1 MPLAPAI
8 ALLIGQTAPIEVP
21 FRIGEDAIIVDA
33 VVNGR
38 PVSCMFD
45 TGFSGSFVL
54 SDSLDVG
61 KPTGSM
67 TLRDFVGQFEAP
79 TVKIKSLSLGAE
91 KINVKD
97 MADVVQQPGD
107 YSFSYNTHVDGIMGF
122 EVIKDVITEINF
134 EKKKF
139 IFYPKSFDITKRT
152 PDNKKTF
159 LNKLLPI
166 GSGSLEM
173 FAEAPSGK
181 KLTLALDT
189 GNSFFATTHKD
200 VLERVGLWTAGKDAK
215 YMTSAGVA
223 SGVVDAFYMK
233 MPAMKIFNVPVAE
246 SYWDIIDLPSS
257 SAEGD
262 GTIGFGF
269 LKNFNMVVDY
279 ERRRVWMDNFTGSV
293 TNEADGD
300 VGIVATYN
308 PKVKRTVIYV

>member
-1 MPLAPAI
+1 
-8 ALLIGQTAPIEVP
+8 
-21 FRIGEDAIIVDA
+21 
-33 VVNGR
+33 
-38 PVSCMFD
+38 
-45 TGFSGSFVL
+45 
-54 SDSLDVG
+54 
-61 KPTGSM
+61 
-67 TLRDFVGQFEAP
+67 
-79 TVKIKSLSLGAE
+79 
-91 KINVKD
+91 VKD

-139 IFYPKSFDITKRT
+139 IFYPKTLDINKRT

-189 GNSFFATTHKD
+189 GNSFYATTHKD
-200 VLERVGLWTAGKDAK
+200 VLERVGLWSPGKEAK

-246 SYWDIIDLPSS
+246 SHWDIIDLPSS

-269 LKNFNMVVDY
+269 LKNFNIVIDY
-279 ERRRVWMDNFTGSV
+279 ERRRVWMDNFTGQV
-293 TNEADGD
+293 VNEAEGD
-300 VGIVATYN
+300 IGIVATN
-308 PKVKRTVIYV
+308 NRKTKRTVIFKVSPDTPAAAAGIKEGDEVLSVDGKELIDVGYDRFKNLMRGKVGEKVKLAISRNGTLMRYELERKSLMNTTD